1 MKVETKN
8 ILIVEDDADINQLL
22 DTALKKAGYNTT
34 QAYSGTEARMLLKLN
49 GDKAEPSQKFDCVLL
64 DLMLPGIS
72 GETVLEDIRRMG
84 NLPVIVITAKDELD
98 DKINLLTSGADD
110 YIIKPFQIEE
120 VIARIQ
126 VQMRHAS
133 KEPEADRLTYRK
145 MVLDRTSRR
154 VTVEGKVLEDITKQE
169 FSILELL
176 MKHPRQVFGKEDI
189 FEYAWDEPYVG
200 ETKTLDVH
208 ISNIRKKIKA
218 VTDDKYIE
226 TVWGIGY
233 RMYS

>member
-1 MKVETKN
+1 METKN

-110 YIIKPFQIEE
+110 YII
-120 VIARIQ
+120 
-126 VQMRHAS
+126 
-133 KEPEADRLTYRK
+133 
-145 MVLDRTSRR
+145 
-154 VTVEGKVLEDITKQE
+154 
-169 FSILELL
+169 
-176 MKHPRQVFGKEDI
+176 
-189 FEYAWDEPYVG
+189 
-200 ETKTLDVH
+200 
-208 ISNIRKKIKA
+208 
-218 VTDDKYIE
+218 
-226 TVWGIGY
+226 
-233 RMYS
+233 